1 MDKQPR
7 NLTTYEKIMNT
18 GFNMR
23 FSLLALFDAYDK
35 ASIAKPGD
43 TISILGQQ
51 LQIDKENT

>member
-1 MDKQPR
+1 MYKQPR

-43 TISILGQQ
+43 TISILGH
-51 LQIDKENT
+51 